1 MKLRYLAGRGSI
13 PKSFLIPISEWN
25 APKAK
30 SRNASEKEWPEIP
43 EWHKR
48 LLEER
53 IEAYENGLEEV
64 FDSEAVLKDIEKDL
78 Y

>member
-1 MKLRYLAGRGSI
+1 MKLQYSPERRSFT
-13 PKSFLIPISEWN
+13 KSFFIPIAEWN
-25 APKAK
+25 ALKT
-30 SRNASEKEWPEIP
+30 NTEKTGDKELP

-48 LLEER
+48 LLTER

-64 FDSEAVLKDIEKDL
+64 FDSEEALKDIEKDL